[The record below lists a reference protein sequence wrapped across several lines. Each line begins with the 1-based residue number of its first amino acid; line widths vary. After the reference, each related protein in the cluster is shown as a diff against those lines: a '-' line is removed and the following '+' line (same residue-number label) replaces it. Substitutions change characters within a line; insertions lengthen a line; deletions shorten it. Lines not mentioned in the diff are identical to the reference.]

1 MKKHD
6 LKTISMVMVLV
17 ISILSTGVPIQA
29 QQEVTSEANALP
41 SEIKIGGVFPI
52 VKRPDAGRD
61 RRDAFLMA
69 VSEINNQTGASRIL
83 PVGVKL
89 VPIVKDDDNSAAG
102 GTAAAQ
108 ALIAEGVHIVI
119 GSSGSSVSAAMAAE
133 LGPQKIPQVSYAA
146 SSPTLSD
153 RSLYPYFMR
162 VAASDAD
169 QGKAVADL
177 VQAFGWTKGASIH
190 TSDSYG
196 TGLVSVFTE
205 IFNNKGTMITD
216 QKFEPGA
223 TDVAAQIQAIV
234 DTNPQFILGHFI
246 DVDAATAVK
255 KSWELGAIEI
265 PWITTDGWST
275 TATFANDATV
285 KKAMQHMIGTTP
297 APLTGAGYQA
307 FNKSWFDPKWDYL
320 EGPAFSQSSG
330 NAFNAYAPLSYDS
343 VYVAASG
350 LAAANTTDG
359 ETLLNALYNITQ
371 DGASGMV
378 RFNNLGEVIG
388 RYEYVQLVGDS
399 YMTFGNWEGTAT
411 LNSGEITLPD
421 RSVWTIA
428 ENKATMKGPAQAQ
441 KESPG
446 FGGHASLLILGLMF
460 LIAVVIRRRKKSWGT
475 PDQSIASDLRGS
487 NPKAS
492 IDRPGCK

>member
-1 MKKHD
+1 VISRNA
-6 LKTISMVMVLV
+6 LGQYSECQSVWRGYTISLVMVLI
-17 ISILSTGVPIQA
+17 ISISSAGVIPIEA
-29 QQEVTSEANALP
+29 QQEETSKASALP

-69 VSEINNQTGASRIL
+69 VYEINNQTGADRIL
-83 PVGVKL
+83 PEGVKL

-133 LGPQKIPQVSYAA
+133 LGPQNIPQISYAS
-146 SSPTLSD
+146 SSPSLSD

-177 VQAFGWTKGASIH
+177 VQAFGWTRGAAIH

-196 TGLVSVFTE
+196 TGLVTVFTE
-205 IFNNKGTMITD
+205 IFINRGGTMITD
-216 QKFEPGA
+216 QQFDPGA
-223 TDVAAQIQAIV
+223 TDVGAQVQAIV
-234 DTNPQFILGHFI
+234 DTNPEFILGHFI

-285 KKAMQHMIGTTP
+285 KRAMQHMIGTTP
-297 APLTGAGYQA
+297 APLTGAGYQS
-307 FNKSWFDPKWDYL
+307 FNQSWFDPKWNFL
-320 EGPAFSQSSG
+320 EGPAYSQSSG
-330 NAFNAYAPLSYDS
+330 NVFNAYAPLSYDS
-343 VYVAASG
+343 VYVAARG

-359 ETLLNALYNITQ
+359 KPLLNSLYKVTH
-371 DGASGMV
+371 DGASGMI

-399 YMTFGNWEGTAT
+399 YTTFGNWEATAT

-421 RSVWTIA
+421 KSVWTIA
-428 ENKATMKGPAQAQ
+428 ENKATLKEEGQAQ

-446 FGGHASLLILGLMF
+446 FDVLPSLLILGLISM
-460 LIAVVIRRRKKSWGT
+460 ITVVIRRRKKS
-475 PDQSIASDLRGS
+475 
-487 NPKAS
+487 
-492 IDRPGCK
+492 